1 MIQLQNFRYRGVG
14 TIESSFFGENT
25 QSYITPLIILCLIFS
40 KKKEFMEL
48 AHDVSL
54 TLAHNTNHILN
65 SITA

>member
-14 TIESSFFGENT
+14 TIESSFFGEIT

-40 KKKEFMEL
+40 KKEFMEL

-65 SITA
+65 SITG